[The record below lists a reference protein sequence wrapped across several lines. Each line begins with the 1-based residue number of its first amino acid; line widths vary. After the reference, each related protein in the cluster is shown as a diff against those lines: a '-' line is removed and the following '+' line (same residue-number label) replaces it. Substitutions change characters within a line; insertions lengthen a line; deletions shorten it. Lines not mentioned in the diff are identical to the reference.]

1 MRGTRSKNNPK
12 ELTVSI
18 METWATIT
26 SGQCH
31 RLTASML
38 RRIEAVIKAT
48 VNVLEVFMIP
58 SADDLY
64 GDADF
69 IFKQDLAPTQT
80 TRSTKTWTDVHAIT
94 VLDWPANSP
103 D

>member
-1 MRGTRSKNNPK
+1 MRGTRPKNNPK

-18 METWATIT
+18 TETWATIT

-31 RLTASML
+31 RLTASMP
-38 RRIEAVIKAT
+38 RRIEEVIKAT
-48 VNVLEVFMIP
+48 VYHNVSELFMIS
-58 SADDLY
+58 SAEDLY

-80 TRSTKTWTDVHAIT
+80 ARSTETWIDVHHSA
-94 VLDWPANSP
+94 
-103 D
+103 

>member
-38 RRIEAVIKAT
+38 RCIEAVIKAT
-48 VNVLEVFMIP
+48 VYHNVLEVFMIH
-58 SADDLY
+58 SAEDLY

-80 TRSTKTWTDVHAIT
+80 TRSTKT
-94 VLDWPANSP
+94 
-103 D
+103 

>member
-1 MRGTRSKNNPK
+1 MP
-12 ELTVSI
+12 
-18 METWATIT
+18 
-26 SGQCH
+26 
-31 RLTASML
+31 

-48 VNVLEVFMIP
+48 VYHNVLEVFMIS
-58 SADDLY
+58 SAEDLY

-80 TRSTKTWTDVHAIT
+80 ARSTETWIDAHAIT
-94 VLDWPANSP
+94 VLDWPSNSP